1 MLILVEPM
9 YWSHATKSGHAHYLL
24 GREGDCIHAI
34 LLGAGF
40 NIRKLLRVFS
50 WLFYR
55 YFYLADFSS
64 QNKLKKAE
72 AL

>member
-1 MLILVEPM
+1 MREGALKPTLKNDGGM
-9 YWSHATKSGHAHYLL
+9 RRNYLL
-24 GREGDCIHAI
+24 GREGDCIHAV